1 MEMMEM
7 MDHHISPSKFWRPKF
22 ISRAR
27 DGTSEFGWRGLR
39 RPYYEHHFR
48 CLGTADFEVPNVDY
62 LQGPQIYT
70 VMETL
75 FVEIPRKTELD
86 RIRIFWF
93 NEMMFTVVIH
103 VFLSGIADCC
113 KLSCFPHQRQNLYG
127 KFQVEKQTASAA
139 PPATVWG
146 WIPSAMEGP
155 FQCAGTV

>member
-7 MDHHISPSKFWRPKF
+7 MDHHISSSKFWRPKF

-70 VMETL
+70 VMENL

-86 RIRIFWF
+86 RIRLLLYMSFFPGLLIAA
-93 NEMMFTVVIH
+93 NCR
-103 VFLSGIADCC
+103 VFPTSARTCTGSSKWRNKLLRLRLRQLSGAEY
-113 KLSCFPHQRQNLYG
+113 LR
-127 KFQVEKQTASAA
+127 
-139 PPATVWG
+139 
-146 WIPSAMEGP
+146 
-155 FQCAGTV
+155 